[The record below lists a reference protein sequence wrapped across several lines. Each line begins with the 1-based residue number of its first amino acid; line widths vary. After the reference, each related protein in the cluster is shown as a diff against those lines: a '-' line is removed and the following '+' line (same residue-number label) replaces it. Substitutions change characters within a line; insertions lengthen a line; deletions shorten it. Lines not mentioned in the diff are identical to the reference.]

1 MSINQ
6 FPKMNN
12 MKEILISDPRKVLK
26 FYENQRTQS
35 IISDSGLSD
44 MVSLNKL
51 EVGHVIP
58 IDKERRVSV
67 KQNTSVNI
75 IDPNAAAI
83 NQAKENIK
91 NDKASGSQNAMNVTS
106 RDNSIRSSQEKRKQ
120 PPQEKSCS
128 QSKKPKPKRR
138 KTVVNGD
145 IFGEE

>member
-91 NDKASGSQNAMNVTS
+91 NDAATSSIIGVTS
-106 RDNSIRSSQEKRKQ
+106 REDKTPLPRQKRKQ
-120 PPQEKSCS
+120 PDSQQSCS
-128 QSKKPKPKRR
+128 EAKKKKQARR
-138 KTVVNGD
+138 KTVVNPD

>member
-1 MSINQ
+1 
-6 FPKMNN
+6 
-12 MKEILISDPRKVLK
+12 MKEVLISDPRKVLK
-26 FYENQRTQS
+26 FYESQQRES
-35 IISDSGLSD
+35 IITDSTLSD
-44 MVSLNKL
+44 MISLNKA
-51 EVGHVIP
+51 EASYVIP
-58 IDKERRVSV
+58 IDKEKRVRL
-67 KQNTSVNI
+67 KQSTSVNI

>member
-1 MSINQ
+1 MSHQSKSI
-6 FPKMNN
+6 N
-12 MKEILISDPRKVLK
+12 MKEVLISDPRKVLK
-26 FYENQRTQS
+26 FYDSQQRES
-35 IISDSGLSD
+35 IITDSTLSD
-44 MVSLNKL
+44 MISLNKA
-51 EVGHVIP
+51 EASYVIP
-58 IDKERRVSV
+58 IDKEKRVRL
-67 KQNTSVNI
+67 KQSTSVNI

-120 PPQEKSCS
+120 PSQEKSCS